1 MPATEA
7 ISRRSFLA
15 GLISLAAT
23 GRIERGFPTPPEVL
37 DYFREKKLTPRF
49 SWLDVWGEEHA
60 HAFTVAGVLEE
71 RTLAEFRAG
80 IDQALANGTGF
91 DTFKAEMQRRLKPVG
106 WWGPRS
112 VADPERG
119 MAKTVDFTRPKRLQ
133 TTFWS
138 NVRAARAAGQWDRMQ
153 RTKRALPYIL
163 YVRTTA
169 GDPRP
174 EHLRW
179 AGIILPVDH
188 PFWRTHFPPNGW
200 GCRCAVRQLSAAQA
214 ARLLGRAPEDGGVI
228 YRDTPPAE
236 RMRTFINKRTGVRTQ
251 VPDGID
257 PGWHTNPGVGR
268 SKTLGRI
275 LQEQLDDTPAQ
286 LARRRLE
293 KYIADDGFVSFVD
306 TALARGAE
314 RASLKA
320 ALDAAKL
327 DRGQVDIVAPWARAA
342 VPLATV
348 EAGLARDIGV
358 KLPTVTIT
366 DAALAHNPGHPYPA
380 PVWRL
385 VQAALDGGEI
395 WRRRSDGR
403 LLAMIEVETGKEK
416 PDHYMMWL
424 DIGPGGRLEVA
435 TMYKN
440 GRGRGAGNV
449 RNILEGCDRV
459 R

>member
-1 MPATEA
+1 MSATEA
-7 ISRRSFLA
+7 AARLNLIA

-37 DYFREKKLTPRF
+37 DYFRDKKLTPRF

-91 DTFKAEMQRRLKPVG
+91 GTFKAEMQRRLKPVG

-112 VADPERG
+112 VADPETG
-119 MAKTVDFTRPKRLQ
+119 KVKTVDFTRPKRLQ

-138 NVRAARAAGQWDRMQ
+138 NVRSARAAGQWDRMQ

-200 GCRCAVRQLSAAQA
+200 GCKCAVRQISAAQA

-236 RMRTFINKRTGVRTQ
+236 RMHTFINKRTGVRTL

-275 LQEQLDDTPAQ
+275 LADQLDDTPSE
-286 LARRRLE
+286 LAAARIGRLVQS
-293 KYIADDGFVSFVD
+293 DGYRSWIVRSQM
-306 TALARGAE
+306 RGAE
-314 RASLKA
+314 RRILEKANTPPAEVNALQPWQQSPMPVA
-320 ALDAAKL
+320 ALT
-327 DRGQVDIVAPWARAA
+327 P
-342 VPLATV
+342 
-348 EAGLARDIGV
+348 ELARDVGAART
-358 KLPTVTIT
+358 TVTAT
-366 DAALAHNPGHPYPA
+366 DSAVGHG
-380 PVWRL
+380 VDHGMTVREWSFVSEIL
-385 VQAALDGGEI
+385 TTGEI
-395 WRRRSDGR
+395 WRRRTDGR
-403 LLAMIEVETGKEK
+403 LIAMKEVEGRF
-416 PDHYMMWL
+416 YIALM
-424 DIGPGGRLEVA
+424 DIGPAQRAHIVTLMSNSRGR
-435 TMYKN
+435 N
-440 GRGRGAGNV
+440 GRYVTQKLLADA
-449 RNILEGCDRV
+449 DRV

>member
-7 ISRRSFLA
+7 ASRRSFLA
-15 GLISLAAT
+15 GLISLAAG

-37 DYFREKKLTPRF
+37 DYFRDKKLTPRF

-71 RTLAEFRAG
+71 RTLADFRAG

-91 DTFKAEMQRRLKPVG
+91 DTFKAEMQRRLKPIG

-112 VADPERG
+112 VADPESG
-119 MAKTVDFTRPKRLQ
+119 KVKTVDFTRPRRLQ

-138 NVRAARAAGQWDRMQ
+138 NVRSARAAGQWNRMQ
-153 RTKRALPYIL
+153 RTKRALPFIL

-200 GCRCAVRQLSAAQA
+200 GCKCAVRQISAAQA
-214 ARLLGRAPEDGGVI
+214 ERLLGRAPEDGSVI

-236 RMRTFINKRTGVRTQ
+236 RMRTFVNRRTGQRSQ

-275 LQEQLDDTPAQ
+275 LQEQLDDTPAEFAV
-286 LARRRLE
+286 ARVQ
-293 KYIADDGFVSFVD
+293 KIIADDGFRSHVID
-306 TALARGAE
+306 ARIRGA
-314 RASLKA
+314 RRDATAAALKA
-320 ALDAAKL
+320 SKRPAELIDELEPWTFAAHPVAVLNPGIARDLGSARHTVIIDDKAIAHNMTHALPTAMWRIVQIALDG
-327 DRGQVDIVAPWARAA
+327 DDIWHRPEDGATLA
-342 VPLATV
+342 LATV
-348 EAGLARDIGV
+348 DG
-358 KLPTVTIT
+358 KLWFAI
-366 DAALAHNPGHPYPA
+366 LRPA
-380 PVWRL
+380 P
-385 VQAALDGGEI
+385 GGGLKV
-395 WRRRSDGR
+395 STLFQGR
-403 LLAMIEVETGKEK
+403 
-416 PDHYMMWL
+416 
-424 DIGPGGRLEVA
+424 GGREGSYARKQVA
-435 TMYKN
+435 
-440 GRGRGAGNV
+440 RC
-449 RNILEGCDRV
+449 ERV